1 MNERDIHQYVQRY
14 LDATNCTI
22 IEKASDHFV
31 VKLSP
36 DGDRALT
43 NRPYYWSFVD
53 RVGSE
58 PETMSFL
65 FVTNTKQYDKQ
76 ETEAFEQQQ
85 SVEDTE
91 FASNSDTDTLSSSD
105 AHLVRSLGFVPP
117 TLQAGNRYPRE
128 NLYFGARK
136 LEQIFDAAKDN
147 GSYVCLFEQPNRRNA
162 NPFESAAY
170 TAWLGVNLKVEYICD
185 QKKEEIYSFGVSLI
199 TGHCVENFHNR
210 LLQCKLSPQLP
221 SNVHIA
227 KNGITPMRALQII
240 EHTLERKLKPM
251 DYEWAEKATQRL
263 EDELERVSSYY
274 NKLLE
279 HALEDNKTTIEEQ
292 FEQRKSEI
300 RLQYEPRVTASAINC
315 GIFHLEGID

>member
-1 MNERDIHQYVQRY
+1 MNEREIHQYVQRY

-22 IEKASDHFV
+22 LEKASNHFI

-36 DGDRALT
+36 DADRALT

-53 RVGSE
+53 RVGVE

-65 FVTNTKQYDKQ
+65 FVTNSTLYDKQ
-76 ETEAFEQQQ
+76 ETLTLQQQ
-85 SVEDTE
+85 QLQDSEC
-91 FASNSDTDTLSSSD
+91 ASDSDTDKLSSSD

-117 TLQAGNRYPRE
+117 TLQTGNRYPRE

-136 LEQIFDAAKDN
+136 LDQIFDAAKLH

-170 TAWLGVNLKVEYICD
+170 TAWLGVNLKIEYICD

-210 LLQCKLSPQLP
+210 LLQTKLSPQLP

-240 EHTLERKLKPM
+240 EQTVEKKLKLM
-251 DYEWAEKATQRL
+251 DYEWAEQAAQRL
-263 EDELERVSSYY
+263 EEELKRVSSYY

-279 HALEDNKTTIEEQ
+279 QAIEQNKAKVAEQ
-292 FEQRKSEI
+292 FEQRKTEI
-300 RLQYEPRVTASAINC
+300 RLQYEPKVTATAINC